1 MLPLKGCGL
10 AILTNHVKALSV
22 SKKNIIPFQ
31 VSGQAVHFFW
41 FHALFGCVEVI
52 IYEIMAVYNSTQVL
66 LNVYEVCAIL
76 YDMVSS
82 DFHLD
87 TLSGAS
93 VFLMI
98 TFRVV
103 DWVPIQIVCE
113 LNLELGSR
121 LLWGFWSVCWQIPS
135 CFCRR
140 PKNIAEP
147 LIWLQYHCRQMEL
160 LDTWLGSWKYL
171 ETLGKVGLD
180 AHLDDHK
187 NYHILQR
194 TSWDDDVPIIGRVL
208 WIPVVV

>member
-1 MLPLKGCGL
+1 M
-10 AILTNHVKALSV
+10 
-22 SKKNIIPFQ
+22 
-31 VSGQAVHFFW
+31 
-41 FHALFGCVEVI
+41 
-52 IYEIMAVYNSTQVL
+52 YNSTQVL

-121 LLWGFWSVCWQIPS
+121 LL
-135 CFCRR
+135 
-140 PKNIAEP
+140 
-147 LIWLQYHCRQMEL
+147 
-160 LDTWLGSWKYL
+160 
-171 ETLGKVGLD
+171 
-180 AHLDDHK
+180 
-187 NYHILQR
+187 
-194 TSWDDDVPIIGRVL
+194 
-208 WIPVVV
+208 